1 MQQRT
6 VTQPASLYCMHC
18 IIPGSWFNRELWTS
32 IHRVSLFLW
41 FSYSAHSITSFL
53 LRLMVSLHSS
63 LASPLKIETA
73 KQDCRIWFRWKLH
86 PDHIQICT
94 VIYCLLWQLYTH
106 STDWAH
112 RIPKVKIPKEKNSN
126 CWILEQNNHF
136 LKEKHHLFV
145 QYCELLKIP
154 IAEMMKI
161 FTENFRPPL
170 KTDAIYAKVVTI
182 KTASPSIWKV
192 KRKGLINKY
201 IHSKFC
207 SNSYSRS
214 RFDRRFVF
222 PGQFL
227 SILMLA
233 LCSSNTVI
241 AGIKVSTIVSG
252 VVMSNIN

>member
-1 MQQRT
+1 MKITSRSYTDLRSNLLSPLAAVYTQHRLSSQDSKSKNSKRKKQQFLDT
-6 VTQPASLYCMHC
+6 GAKQ
-18 IIPGSWFNRELWTS
+18 
-32 IHRVSLFLW
+32 SLFEGK
-41 FSYSAHSITSFL
+41 TSFVCAIL
-53 LRLMVSLHSS
+53 WV
-63 LASPLKIETA
+63 I
-73 KQDCRIWFRWKLH
+73 QDSYYRGDENIHWKF
-86 PDHIQICT
+86 QAT
-94 VIYCLLWQLYTH
+94 T
-106 STDWAH
+106 
-112 RIPKVKIPKEKNSN
+112 KNQCYLCKGRN
-126 CWILEQNNHF
+126 
-136 LKEKHHLFV
+136 
-145 QYCELLKIP
+145 
-154 IAEMMKI
+154 
-161 FTENFRPPL
+161 
-170 KTDAIYAKVVTI
+170 

-241 AGIKVSTIVSG
+241 AGIKVSTTVSG